1 MPGRLPIPIQLM
13 LDMHRDPTMHQHQ
26 RHGNMADRHQYIMPE
41 DHHIHTMLRDLQVIL
56 TIGDRTEMQ

>member
-26 RHGNMADRHQYIMPE
+26 RHGNMADRHQYIMPQ
-41 DHHIHTMLRDLQVIL
+41 DHHIHTMLRDL
-56 TIGDRTEMQ
+56 RKS